1 MSAFDRACC
10 TRCGDD
16 EASLVKRAD
25 GWVCDACEAWERECG
40 DLDLEEWDQKRRE
53 RLAEAQE
60 Y

>member
-1 MSAFDRACC
+1 MSQVVIRCAG
-10 TRCGDD
+10 CGDD
-16 EASLVKRAD
+16 ESGLVKREAR
-25 GWVCDACEAWERECG
+25 WVCDACDAWEREAD